1 MSEPFEV
8 YCLGCDFP
16 RKMDYPYYYRRS
28 ECQNCGVVIP
38 EDNFKK
44 CLQCDKCGESLC
56 ETCEK
61 KQREK

>member
-1 MSEPFEV
+1 MLEPFE
-8 YCLGCDFP
+8 
-16 RKMDYPYYYRRS
+16 
-28 ECQNCGVVIP
+28 VVIP